1 MKYLIFGLGN
11 IGPEYTNTRHNI
23 GFTILDALAEASN
36 IAFKSARY
44 AAIAE
49 YRHKARSFILIK
61 PTTYMNLSGK
71 AVNYWIQKEGVPLSH
86 VLILV
91 DDLAIPFGTLRLKA
105 KGGDG
110 GHNGLKS
117 ISEIL
122 GRNDYAR
129 LRFGIGSEFHQGQ
142 QVNYVLSEW
151 SDAEKILL
159 PERMETV
166 HQLIRSF
173 GTIGLHRT
181 MNIFNNSKPDQNKT
195 NQC

>member
-1 MKYLIFGLGN
+1 
-11 IGPEYTNTRHNI
+11 
-23 GFTILDALAEASN
+23 
-36 IAFKSARY
+36 
-44 AAIAE
+44 
-49 YRHKARSFILIK
+49 
-61 PTTYMNLSGK
+61 MNLSGK

-151 SDAEKILL
+151 SDAEKKLL

-173 GTIGLHRT
+173 GTIGMHRT
-181 MNIFNNSKPDQNKT
+181 MNIFNNSKPDQNQT